1 MLETGLT
8 YGQDG
13 DCDGE
18 EAVTGR
24 GFWMLVVQ
32 LPEPRRGGF
41 TLWQFAE
48 LDLA

>member
-1 MLETGLT
+1 MV
-8 YGQDG
+8 QDS
-13 DCDGE
+13 DRHGE

-32 LPEPRRGGF
+32 LPKSIWGGF